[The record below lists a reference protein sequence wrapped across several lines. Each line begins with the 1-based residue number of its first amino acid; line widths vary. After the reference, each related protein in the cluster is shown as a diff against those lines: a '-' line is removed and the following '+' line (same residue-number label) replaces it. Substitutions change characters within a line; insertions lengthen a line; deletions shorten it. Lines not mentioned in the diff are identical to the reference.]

1 MVDERQAPDVEPEAQ
16 ALEAEA
22 AAETPDVAATR
33 EETAGPA
40 TAVEDLTKVLEDAR
54 SKADQH
60 WEQLLRARAEME
72 NLQKRQ
78 ARELENAHK
87 FALDTFVRELLQVWD
102 SLELG
107 HEAAQ
112 DPGVDVARLREGT
125 ELTLK
130 LFGDVMGKFGVQ
142 RLDPV
147 GEPFNPDYHQA
158 MSLQPSEDLEPNH
171 VVTVVQKGYTLNGR
185 LVRPALVIV
194 SRKPD

>member
-1 MVDERQAPDVEPEAQ
+1 
-16 ALEAEA
+16 
-22 AAETPDVAATR
+22 
-33 EETAGPA
+33 
-40 TAVEDLTKVLEDAR
+40 VLVDAR
-54 SKADQH
+54 TKADQL
-60 WEQLLRARAEME
+60 WVLLLGARAEME

-107 HEAAQ
+107 QMAAQ
-112 DPGVDVARLREGT
+112 DPGVEVARLREGT

-158 MSLQPSEDLEPNH
+158 MSLQPSKDLEPNH
-171 VVTVVQKGYTLNGR
+171 VMTVVQKGYTLNGR

>member
-1 MVDERQAPDVEPEAQ
+1 MGDEQQVSQAQPDPEA
-16 ALEAEA
+16 AAKGLGEA
-22 AAETPDVAATR
+22 AAEVGEEPAA
-33 EETAGPA
+33 APA
-40 TAVEDLTKVLEDAR
+40 ADDLNRLLEDAR

-60 WEQLLRARAEME
+60 WDQLLRVRAEME

-87 FALDTFVRELLQVWD
+87 FALDNFVRELLQVWD

-107 HEAAQ
+107 HAAAA
-112 DPGVDVARLREGT
+112 DPGVDMARLREGT

-142 RLDPV
+142 AVDPA

-158 MSLQPSEDLEPNH
+158 MSMQPRADLAPGH
-171 VVTVVQKGYTLNGR
+171 VVTVLQKGYTLNGR

-194 SRKPD
+194 SSKPD